1 MTSGQINICIYN
13 FWDITEIVR
22 YRFYVKSCVLSPF
35 IKRMLPLYARPI
47 LDYNSDIW
55 SPYSKYDIECNENLN
70 IWHHGQC

>member
-1 MTSGQINICIYN
+1 
-13 FWDITEIVR
+13 
-22 YRFYVKSCVLSPF
+22 
-35 IKRMLPLYARPI
+35 MLPLYARPI